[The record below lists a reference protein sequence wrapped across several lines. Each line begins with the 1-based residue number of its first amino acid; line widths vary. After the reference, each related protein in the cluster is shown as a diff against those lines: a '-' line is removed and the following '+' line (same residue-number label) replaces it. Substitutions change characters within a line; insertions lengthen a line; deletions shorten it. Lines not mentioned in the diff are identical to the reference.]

1 MQYKSA
7 WQFYTSLQ
15 FLSDAVSLRNTV
27 TSLDFNDTSTQ
38 ERSAE
43 VTRHS
48 EMFDINDFEDT
59 EETQREEESQKEL
72 CHSQTQLKRHTS
84 NTTTSNKK
92 QKHDH
97 IYTAATTTLEEI
109 STILKSKNTTPNTF
123 TQFGSF
129 VGSEL
134 SLIRD
139 PQLLTDT
146 KYKIYQIL
154 TDAQTEQNV
163 LDSMN
168 NTE

>member
-15 FLSDAVSLRNTV
+15 FLSDVVSLRNTV

-48 EMFDINDFEDT
+48 EEMFDINDFEDT
-59 EETQREEESQKEL
+59 EETQREL
-72 CHSQTQLKRHTS
+72 CHTQTLPQLKRHTS